1 MTKVEPISTRD
12 QGQEYKRLT
21 LAECHVVAVFPVSLI
36 HTQSVFTW
44 LNCFSYFSYK
54 IRCACNALAKSHQ
67 AESKTCWRTSKFQTF
82 IYLVLR
88 HGKSGRRQ
96 QLLPFFPS
104 LTLIGKFSLWK
115 VLLLVTLTM
124 KMRSVTKIPPSSAAT
139 STPLRWSWQVWI
151 HFSAFTLFLDWQLE
165 MRGGSS
171 PSLKRRRREFRLV
184 KRRQSSFQKSEE
196 RSWRYYQKVN
206 KFFK

>member
-1 MTKVEPISTRD
+1 MTKVKAISTRD

-21 LAECHVVAVFPVSLI
+21 LAECHIVAVFAAVSLI

-44 LNCFSYFSYK
+44 LNCFSSYK
-54 IRCACNALAKSHQ
+54 IHLARNALPKSHQ
-67 AESKTCWRTSKFQTF
+67 PESKTCWRTFEFQTF

-88 HGKSGRRQ
+88 HVGKSGRRQ

-115 VLLLVTLTM
+115 VLVTLTM

-139 STPLRWSWQVWI
+139 TSTSTPLRWSWQVWI
-151 HFSAFTLFLDWQLE
+151 YFLAFSLLLDWQLE

-171 PSLKRRRREFRLV
+171 PSLKKRREFRLV
-184 KRRQSSFQKSEE
+184 KRRQLSAE
-196 RSWRYYQKVN
+196 RS
-206 KFFK
+206 

>member
-44 LNCFSYFSYK
+44 LNCFSYK
-54 IRCACNALAKSHQ
+54 IRCACNAIAKSHQ
-67 AESKTCWRTSKFQTF
+67 ADSKTCWRTSKFQTF

-151 HFSAFTLFLDWQLE
+151 QFCSWLTSWNEEKRGWKGRDLTRKVEIIYKHSSLGSFLCT
-165 MRGGSS
+165 
-171 PSLKRRRREFRLV
+171 
-184 KRRQSSFQKSEE
+184 
-196 RSWRYYQKVN
+196 
-206 KFFK
+206 